1 MFQMIGH
8 GVSSAGM
15 FFMVGVVYDRVHH
28 RNLDQFGGLFGRM
41 PLYTALAV
49 GIFFAGLGYPD
60 FVVSLAK
67 CSSCSR
73 SGTSARRWPLF
84 RRSS

>member
-28 RNLDQFGGLFGRM
+28 RNLNEFGGLYGKM
-41 PLYTALAV
+41 PRLHR
-49 GIFFAGLGYPD
+49 
-60 FVVSLAK
+60 
-67 CSSCSR
+67 SCNDRFLCWSR
-73 SGTSARRWPLF
+73 TSRLVRIH
-84 RRSS
+84 R